1 MVLNRRSLERSFSP
15 MSKVKKKSVHVRKS
29 VQYSPGSARKLK
41 ENAKRQS
48 NVKVVVRVRPTNE
61 RESGENYRSIIQI
74 VDDKM
79 LVFDPKIDEPSFF
92 YHGVKQNCRDL
103 LKKQNKDT
111 TYIFDKVFGFTST
124 NKEVFE
130 GSTKEM
136 IKTLLS
142 GYNCSVFVYGATG
155 AGKTYT
161 MLGSADSPGI
171 TYLTM
176 VELYSEM
183 ENLKDEKTFDLCVS
197 YLEVYNENVRD
208 LLQPSGPLHVRED
221 SRAGVSVAGL
231 RMETIDS
238 ADKLLAMLAQG
249 NKNRT
254 QHPTDANSESSRSH
268 AVFQVHIRM
277 THRLSSQISLVKL
290 SMVDL
295 AGSERGSATGCTG
308 ARFTEG
314 ANINKS
320 LLALGNCITNLADGL
335 KHIPY
340 RDSKLTRL
348 LKDSLGGNCYTVMI
362 ANISPS
368 SKSYEDTQNTLKYAT
383 RAMKIKSTVKSNI
396 VNCEM
401 HVSQYAKLVEE
412 LNRKVAAQNDEISK
426 LKEQLKSNVVNE
438 RSSTEKTESDEIHH
452 WRKKL
457 REMYKIKK
465 KLNSEIL
472 LAEMKR
478 KILKWRAYIKEQA
491 AARVEVLC
499 YDSEQLKQAVNRI
512 EMSQKQYRAR
522 EESYASVLQTVQNQ
536 EKKHR
541 GEIDSTM
548 KLIEE
553 AGFSEFLKEEILVN
567 DLMIERENAEIKSRH
582 LKKLITLQQ
591 NEMEGHCIMFKTI
604 CCMMKDYYL
613 MLKGF
618 GKETNAM
625 KESYQQAVRMM
636 VGIKGITWE
645 DSQNDHL
652 MDLKEIMRLSA
663 ALQEGIACVNAPVV
677 SERSLLRD
685 VNRKDSSGLISEDSE
700 QQSGRFNLSLNC
712 NEVSSE
718 RPVEEGCTTT
728 SPFNDE
734 IFSLKNGSPEC
745 SLYYTDEMGIT
756 VRTKFSKDTRR
767 ILCSDDTEET
777 GTHSY
782 EAEEVVLKYEAE
794 KICSALLETE
804 SECHSSK
811 VLSEKDLNNTFSCK
825 TTTTNVTN
833 SALCKT
839 QDEEH
844 QTQEREKNLLT
855 PVFKYDPEEMH
866 AKSHILQVASEP
878 DLNATFSRK
887 TETRIDCA
895 DSVTGDAVFA
905 SPHDSEGQQ
914 PDSRILQCLSE
925 SDLNNT
931 FSYEMR
937 TTKITNSAL
946 CKTRDEAHQAQE
958 SKMNLLTPVLKC
970 DSEEAHAESHILQVA
985 SEPDLNATFSHK
997 IETKID
1003 CGDSVTGD
1011 AAFTSPHDS
1020 EGQQPE
1026 GHILQRVPE
1035 SDLNNTFS
1043 CETQSQVA
1051 SSNPATCAGPLSSK
1065 KEEKEF
1071 CFLRPVG
1078 VKCVRK
1084 VQPTSH
1090 ISTLD
1095 STFRL
1100 LRDVDASRKPSVQK
1114 LSPDSSFVIKRTTGK
1129 CKDVINKTFLQHK
1142 KVLSPATPGKRN
1154 ILSNRN
1160 TTDTLQKDIVGHSD
1174 VKHLNNTGKMKN
1186 SLKAPS
1192 VQNSTLNK
1200 ENIYTPN
1207 ITKRKIKRNDS
1218 MKLPM
1223 KKNQE
1228 SMFPSRRVSP
1238 PVTFS
1243 GIANHQQV
1251 GKPAASRHRNIV
1263 SAPPNCIYGSKT
1275 LPETITQ
1282 AKRTCLLRS
1291 S

>member
-15 MSKVKKKSVHVRKS
+15 MSKVKRKSVHTRKS

-61 RESGENYRSIIQI
+61 KESGENYRSIIQI

-124 NKEVFE
+124 NTEVFE

-401 HVSQYAKLVEE
+401 HVSQYARLVEE
-412 LNRKVAAQNDEISK
+412 LNRKLAAQNDEISK

-452 WRKKL
+452 WRRKL

-499 YDSEQLKQAVNRI
+499 YDSEQLKQ
-512 EMSQKQYRAR
+512 
-522 EESYASVLQTVQNQ
+522 
-536 EKKHR
+536 
-541 GEIDSTM
+541 
-548 KLIEE
+548 
-553 AGFSEFLKEEILVN
+553 
-567 DLMIERENAEIKSRH
+567 IERENAEIKSRH

-591 NEMEGHCIMFKTI
+591 NEMEGHYIMFKTI

-663 ALQEGIACVNAPVV
+663 ALQEGVACVNPPVV

-700 QQSGRFNLSLNC
+700 QQSGRFNFSLNC

-718 RPVEEGCTTT
+718 RPMEEGCTTT

-734 IFSLKNGSPEC
+734 IISLKNGSPEC

-782 EAEEVVLKYEAE
+782 EAEEAVLKCEAE

-804 SECHSSK
+804 SECHSPK
-811 VLSEKDLNNTFSCK
+811 VISEKDLNNTFSCK
-825 TTTTNVTN
+825 TRTTNVTN
-833 SALCKT
+833 PALCKT

-844 QTQEREKNLLT
+844 QTQEREMNLLT
-855 PVFKYDPEEMH
+855 PVFKCDPEEMN

-887 TETRIDCA
+887 TETKIDCG
-895 DSVTGDAVFA
+895 DSVTGDAAFA
-905 SPHDSEGQQ
+905 SPQDSEGQQ
-914 PDSRILQCLSE
+914 PESRILQCLSE

-931 FSYEMR
+931 FSCEMR

-946 CKTRDEAHQAQE
+946 CETRDEAHQTQE
-958 SKMNLLTPVLKC
+958 RKMNLLTPVFKC

-1043 CETQSQVA
+1043 CETRSQVA
-1051 SSNPATCAGPLSSK
+1051 SSYPATCAGPLSSK

-1218 MKLPM
+1218 MKLPV

-1238 PVTFS
+1238 PVTCS

-1251 GKPAASRHRNIV
+1251 VKPAASRHRNIV